1 MSQAKTINGP
11 LFVNGDLTVAGNI
24 NKGALTQLQ
33 NTTKAQAAALGAMP
47 TLTQIDQ
54 GFTNPT
60 AGTNQGTPTPA
71 TLAAPTVVA
80 FYDSNQISWI
90 AQRSLRWLSSY
101 NVQVSVDNLN
111 WYSLD
116 QSGANANGLG
126 VLNAVTTCS
135 DPRILHQNIKFA
147 SSPPTAGILL
157 YYRVRQVTVL
167 GVVSSWSP
175 ASSGTAVPI
184 QGASQIL
191 AASILGTNIAANT
204 ITADRMIAT
213 YLQFAASLGSQYN
226 AVPNPGDLRTL
237 LMNPQNPLSGE
248 AGYVNIDQYAAD
260 GSGWSQNLF
269 SIEPSTTGNA
279 NVLDLFISGRL
290 FARDSVL
297 SAPGRFFFKAVNSP
311 FGTNNIY
318 AVAYGNGVFVA
329 GGVGGGI
336 ARSTDGGVTWG
347 SYIGNP
353 FTTYID
359 SIAYGNGVFV
369 ALGNNGQIA
378 RSTDGGVTWGS
389 LITNPLGSGYM
400 GGVAY
405 GNGVFVVV
413 GYGGKIA
420 RSTDGGITWGSLI
433 TNPFGTASIQAIAYG
448 NGIFVAVCNGGA
460 YIARSTD
467 GGVTWGSLITNP
479 FTTYIT
485 DIAYGNGVFVAIGA
499 GGGSP
504 NGPGQIAR
512 STDGGVTWGSLITNP
527 FGTEGIQAI
536 TYLSGVFVV
545 GGQKGNACRSLDLGL
560 TWGITYTNNNVESV
574 LTTYIYSIASNG
586 INRIVVAGYDSSGIS
601 IAYSDYVEA
610 GAGIV
615 NSGSNSNGSFV
626 QFADGT
632 MECRAYIP
640 GSTYGS
646 TQTFP
651 GAFTAR
657 PEGLSLTPDLN
668 DAGAYFFLQPYNV
681 LAYSFQVNSRTAG
694 GGTGSF
700 GINYIAI
707 GRWR

>member
-1 MSQAKTINGP
+1 MSQAQTINGP

-71 TLAAPTVVA
+71 MLAAPTVVA

-90 AQRSLRWLSSY
+90 AQTNLRWLSSY
-101 NVQVSVDNLN
+101 NIQVSVDNLN

-147 SSPPTAGILL
+147 ASPPTAGILL

-167 GVVSSWSP
+167 GVVGSWSP

-290 FARDSVL
+290 FARDSLL
-297 SAPGRFFFKAVNSP
+297 SAPGRFFCFLPRRHS
-311 FGTNNIY
+311 
-318 AVAYGNGVFVA
+318 
-329 GGVGGGI
+329 
-336 ARSTDGGVTWG
+336 
-347 SYIGNP
+347 
-353 FTTYID
+353 
-359 SIAYGNGVFV
+359 
-369 ALGNNGQIA
+369 
-378 RSTDGGVTWGS
+378 
-389 LITNPLGSGYM
+389 
-400 GGVAY
+400 
-405 GNGVFVVV
+405 
-413 GYGGKIA
+413 
-420 RSTDGGITWGSLI
+420 
-433 TNPFGTASIQAIAYG
+433 
-448 NGIFVAVCNGGA
+448 
-460 YIARSTD
+460 
-467 GGVTWGSLITNP
+467 
-479 FTTYIT
+479 
-485 DIAYGNGVFVAIGA
+485 
-499 GGGSP
+499 
-504 NGPGQIAR
+504 
-512 STDGGVTWGSLITNP
+512 
-527 FGTEGIQAI
+527 
-536 TYLSGVFVV
+536 
-545 GGQKGNACRSLDLGL
+545 
-560 TWGITYTNNNVESV
+560 
-574 LTTYIYSIASNG
+574 
-586 INRIVVAGYDSSGIS
+586 
-601 IAYSDYVEA
+601 EA
-610 GAGIV
+610 G
-615 NSGSNSNGSFV
+615 
-626 QFADGT
+626 
-632 MECRAYIP
+632 
-640 GSTYGS
+640 
-646 TQTFP
+646 
-651 GAFTAR
+651 
-657 PEGLSLTPDLN
+657 L
-668 DAGAYFFLQPYNV
+668 
-681 LAYSFQVNSRTAG
+681 
-694 GGTGSF
+694 
-700 GINYIAI
+700 
-707 GRWR
+707 